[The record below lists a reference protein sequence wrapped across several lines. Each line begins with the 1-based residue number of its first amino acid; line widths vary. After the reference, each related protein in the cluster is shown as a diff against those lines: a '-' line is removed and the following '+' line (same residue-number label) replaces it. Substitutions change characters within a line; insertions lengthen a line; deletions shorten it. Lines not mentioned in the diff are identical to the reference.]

1 MLVLFLLLFL
11 LGAGRVK
18 TKNKTNPG
26 LGRWVSAQRHEYR
39 RFINGERSI
48 LCQERI
54 DRLNAIGF
62 TWSCLDEDA
71 EAKAGGGV
79 DGGNGTVDGGGVVGS
94 AWKSAEPSSPPPK
107 GRPMPPKV
115 KSPKQQGEGGETND
129 TTSGDD
135 SDTVIRYQNF
145 DYFGRPIPPEANDT
159 SSIYDDN
166 EEDRDRFQ
174 VGIHGESNEALEE
187 ESSDDEM
194 DDGDGDGNNGDGEAG
209 SEA

>member
-1 MLVLFLLLFL
+1 
-11 LGAGRVK
+11 
-18 TKNKTNPG
+18 
-26 LGRWVSAQRHEYR
+26 
-39 RFINGERSI
+39 
-48 LCQERI
+48 
-54 DRLNAIGF
+54 
-62 TWSCLDEDA
+62 
-71 EAKAGGGV
+71 
-79 DGGNGTVDGGGVVGS
+79 
-94 AWKSAEPSSPPPK
+94 
-107 GRPMPPKV
+107 MPPKV